1 VEHHPAGKVVVIVK
15 REGSMELD
23 GRFQIYTGDGKGK
36 STAAL
41 GLAVR
46 AACAGYGVYIGQF
59 MKGRDTSE
67 LRLPG
72 LFDGII
78 DIEQYGSP
86 VMVLQGQ
93 QPGEDDV
100 RMARDGLAL
109 LEKAMLSGAY
119 DIVIADEINVAQY
132 MGLIGIQDMV
142 RLVDSRPADVEL
154 VFTGRHAPEALVG
167 MADLV
172 TEMREVKHYYSTEG
186 LEARRG
192 IEF

>member
-1 VEHHPAGKVVVIVK
+1 
-15 REGSMELD
+15 MELD